1 MSIRIIPRLD
11 VKGANL
17 VKGIHLEGLR
27 ILGPVEK
34 FAKYYYEN
42 GADELIYIDAVAS
55 LYGRNS
61 LVDIVRETSSK
72 IFIPLCVGGG
82 LRSLDDISEVLR
94 AGADKVAIN
103 SAAIKRPELV
113 REASTLFGS
122 STIVVSVE
130 AVKRADN
137 KYECFIDN
145 GREATGKNVFEWV
158 IEAAQLGAG
167 ELLITSVD
175 KEGTGEGYDL
185 DLIKTISDAVDIPV
199 IACGGGGEYQHI
211 ADALSKGHA
220 DSISLASLIHYDAVE
235 NVEIENL
242 NEVAFGLSAESRNTG
257 ARIKHMALNELKKR
271 LIADQFNLKSHR

>member
-61 LVDIVRETSSK
+61 LVDIVRKTSSE

-82 LRSLDDISEVLR
+82 LRSLDDISKVLS

-103 SAAIKRPELV
+103 SAAIKRPDLV
-113 REASTLFGS
+113 HEASTLFGS

-137 KYECFIDN
+137 EYECFIDN
-145 GREATGKNVFEWV
+145 GREETGKDVFEWV

-185 DLIKTISDAVDIPV
+185 DLIKTISDTVDIPV

-211 ADALSKGHA
+211 ADALSQGHA

-235 NVEIENL
+235 NVEIKNL
-242 NEVAFGLSAESRNTG
+242 NEVAFGLSAESRNT
-257 ARIKHMALNELKKR
+257 AAKIKHMALSELKKR
-271 LIADQFNLKSHR
+271 LIADQFNVKPHS

>member
-11 VKGANL
+11 VKGLNL

-42 GADELIYIDAVAS
+42 GADELIYIDAVSS

-61 LVDIVRETSSK
+61 LVEVIRKTSSK

-82 LRSLDDISEVLR
+82 LRTLDDIANVLR

-103 SAAIKRPELV
+103 SAAIKRPNLV

-122 STIVVSVE
+122 STIVISID
-130 AVKRADN
+130 AVKRHDD

-145 GREATGKNVFEWV
+145 GREATGKDVFEWAV
-158 IEAAQLGAG
+158 EAVQLGAG

-175 KEGTGEGYDL
+175 REGSGKGYDL
-185 DLIKTISDAVDIPV
+185 DLIKAIADTVEIPV
-199 IACGGGGEYQHI
+199 IACGGGGEYQHVV
-211 ADALSKGHA
+211 DALSKGHA
-220 DSISLASLIHYDAVE
+220 DAISIASLIHYDAVE
-235 NVEIENL
+235 NIEIENL
-242 NEVAFGLSAESRNTG
+242 KEVVFGLSAENRNTG
-257 ARIKHMALNELKKR
+257 ARIKHIDLSELKKM
-271 LIADQFNLKSHR
+271 LISEKFDVKHFL